1 MIEDSEMRD
10 LFRIE
15 SSEHLQAIEDGLLK
29 IEKNPDNLP
38 LLEELFREAHSLKGA
53 SRMLE
58 LYDIERIFHRF
69 EDILG
74 KARTGSQRLA
84 SDTIDGMCKSLDA
97 IRKLVDEAVN
107 GSYSDVDVSEVLAS
121 LQMPV
126 AAAPVAVEAAMA
138 SPVEYDSILETILT
152 AEAAAEIA
160 PVPVSA
166 LPSPAPSSAETMTQN
181 VVETKV
187 DHGRHLADPTPAI
200 PEVIPSAQVDEFFEV
215 SKAILS
221 NKANTEQF
229 VIETIRVE
237 TRKLDMLMTHA
248 GELTVAKI
256 RIARRHMELEEL
268 QEKWDQIYLNIK
280 NASKAN
286 SHLAGMLEQYTSH
299 LENLISAAYEDSAR
313 LDFVTGELEEGIRA
327 IRLLPLS
334 TIFNLFGLMVRK
346 LSRERSKDVELHI
359 EGGEITADK
368 RILEEMKDPLMHIL
382 RNAIDH
388 GLELPAERVA
398 KGKTSTGNI
407 RLRAYQSA
415 SNIVIEIED
424 DGRGLDL
431 KAITLSASKTHLWR
445 EEELEAMS
453 EEQIMGLIFMPGFST
468 SSFVSDVSGRG
479 VGMDVVRANVEKLK
493 GTVGVSS
500 VPGTS
505 CIITIKLPLTLA
517 TSRVLIVLA
526 NSIKY
531 AVPVEYVQKSY
542 PLSKKDLFTIEGHL
556 ATMFEDKAVAV
567 AKLLDLL
574 QFKRNDFVPVPS
586 DKSEQK
592 ADESSPC
599 IIMEVKGERFGLIV
613 DELLDEQEI
622 VLKSQSALL
631 KHISDLSG
639 VTILGTGEVCM
650 VLNPPD
656 FVGQLKHQASQALT
670 PSTTE
675 IERKKQ
681 LVLLV
686 EDSLTTRAQMKRIL
700 ESGDYEVEMAVDGMD
715 AYSKLDT
722 RPFDAIV
729 SDINMPN
736 MDGLTLVQK
745 VRANK
750 KHSEL
755 PIVLVTMLSTEEDK
769 RRGMEAGANAY
780 ISKAAFEQKLL
791 LDTLRRLV

>member
-1 MIEDSEMRD
+1 MIEDNEMRD

-29 IEKNPDNLP
+29 IEKDPDNLAQ
-38 LLEELFREAHSLKGA
+38 LEELFREAHSLKGA

-74 KARTGSQRLA
+74 KVRISGQHMAG
-84 SDTIDGMCKSLDA
+84 DTIDGMYKSLDA

-107 GSYSDVDVSEVLAS
+107 GGIADVDVSEVLAS
-121 LQMPV
+121 LKIPGI
-126 AAAPVAVEAAMA
+126 AV
-138 SPVEYDSILETILT
+138 LNTTETIAKDSLT
-152 AEAAAEIA
+152 STQQTAIAAQIE
-160 PVPVSA
+160 
-166 LPSPAPSSAETMTQN
+166 
-181 VVETKV
+181 
-187 DHGRHLADPTPAI
+187 PTPNLPQSDTYPASSEPI
-200 PEVIPSAQVDEFFEV
+200 PNGQIDEVFDV

-221 NKANTEQF
+221 SKANTEQF

-280 NASKAN
+280 NSSAKNA
-286 SHLAGMLEQYTSH
+286 HLLSMLDQYTSH

-313 LDFVTGELEEGIRA
+313 LDFVTGELEEGIRT

-346 LSRERSKDVELHI
+346 LSRERAKEVELYI

-388 GLELPAERVA
+388 GLELPAERLA
-398 KGKTSTGNI
+398 KGKSSTGNI
-407 RLRAYQSA
+407 RLRAYQS
-415 SNIVIEIED
+415 SSKIVIEIED

-431 KAITLSASKTHLWR
+431 QAIKSAASKTRLWR
-445 EEELEAMS
+445 EEELAAMS
-453 EEQIMGLIFMPGFST
+453 DEQVMGLIFMPGFST
-468 SSFVSDVSGRG
+468 SHFVSDVSGRG

-493 GTVGVSS
+493 GNVNVSS
-500 VPGTS
+500 VPGQS
-505 CIITIKLPLTLA
+505 CTINIKLPLTLA

-542 PLSKKDLFTIEGHL
+542 PLSKKELFTVEGHL

-567 AKLLDLL
+567 ARLLDLL
-574 QFKRNDFVPVPS
+574 QFKRNDFVPAAD
-586 DKSEQK
+586 DKAEQK

-599 IIMEVKGERFGLIV
+599 IIMEVNGERFGLIV

-656 FVGQLKHQASQALT
+656 FIAKLKQQASQAVT
-670 PSTTE
+670 ASSQE
-675 IERKKQ
+675 VERKKQ
-681 LVLLV
+681 LILLA

-700 ESGDYEVEMAVDGMD
+700 ESGGYEVVMAVDGLD
-715 AYSKLDT
+715 AFSKLET

-745 VRANK
+745 VRSNK
-750 KHSEL
+750 KHTEL

>member
-74 KARTGSQRLA
+74 KARTGAHRLA

-97 IRKLVDEAVN
+97 IKKLVDEAVN
-107 GSYSDVDVSEVLAS
+107 GGMANVDVSEVLAS
-121 LQMPV
+121 LKMPTG
-126 AAAPVAVEAAMA
+126 AVEGLMA
-138 SPVEYDSILETILT
+138 SPSSPIYDATLENTLT
-152 AEAAAEIA
+152 AEA
-160 PVPVSA
+160 VPENTPPPAVVSGPQTEA
-166 LPSPAPSSAETMTQN
+166 ITGKQQTNLSPT
-181 VVETKV
+181 
-187 DHGRHLADPTPAI
+187 I
-200 PEVIPSAQVDEFFEV
+200 PEITPSAQVDEFFDM

-221 NKANTEQF
+221 NKTNTEQF

-286 SHLAGMLEQYTSH
+286 SHLAAMLEQYSTH
-299 LENLISAAYEDSAR
+299 LDNVISAAYEDSAR
-313 LDFVTGELEEGIRA
+313 LDFVSSELEEGIRA
-327 IRLLPLS
+327 VRLLPLS

-346 LSRERSKDVELHI
+346 LSRERSKDVELQI
-359 EGGEITADK
+359 EGGDITADK

-388 GLELPAERVA
+388 GLEPPEERVA
-398 KGKTSTGNI
+398 KGKPAIGNI
-407 RLRAYQSA
+407 RLRAFQSA

-431 KAITLSASKTHLWR
+431 QAIKLSASKTHLWR

-500 VPGTS
+500 VPGAS
-505 CIITIKLPLTLA
+505 CTINIKLPLTLA

-542 PLSKKDLFTIEGHL
+542 PLSKKDIFTVEGHL

-574 QFKRNDFVPVPS
+574 QFKRNDFVPVAV
-586 DKSEQK
+586 DKAEQK
-592 ADESSPC
+592 TDESSPC
-599 IIMEVKGERFGLIV
+599 IIMEVNGERFGLIV

-656 FVGQLKHQASQALT
+656 FVGQLKHQASQAFT
-670 PSTTE
+670 TTITE

-700 ESGDYEVEMAVDGMD
+700 ESGDYEVVMAVDGMD

>member
-1 MIEDSEMRD
+1 MIEDNEMRD

-29 IEKNPDNLP
+29 IEKDPDNQA

-74 KARTGSQRLA
+74 KARISGQRMA

-107 GSYSDVDVSEVLAS
+107 GSIANVDVSEVLAS
-121 LQMPV
+121 LKIPST
-126 AAAPVAVEAAMA
+126 AV
-138 SPVEYDSILETILT
+138 LNT
-152 AEAAAEIA
+152 AEAITKDSRAPTQQTAIAAQID
-160 PVPVSA
+160 
-166 LPSPAPSSAETMTQN
+166 PAPSQPDTSSATNE
-181 VVETKV
+181 
-187 DHGRHLADPTPAI
+187 P
-200 PEVIPSAQVDEFFEV
+200 IPSGQIDEAFDV
-215 SKAILS
+215 GKAILS
-221 NKANTEQF
+221 SKANTEQF

-268 QEKWDQIYLNIK
+268 QEKWDQIYLTIK
-280 NASKAN
+280 NSSAKSAHLLSMLDQHAN
-286 SHLAGMLEQYTSH
+286 H

-313 LDFVTGELEEGIRA
+313 LDFVTGELEEGIRT

-346 LSRERSKDVELHI
+346 LSRERAKDVELYI

-388 GLELPAERVA
+388 GLELPAERLA
-398 KGKTSTGNI
+398 KGKSSTGNI
-407 RLRAYQSA
+407 RLRAYQS
-415 SNIVIEIED
+415 SSKIVIEIED

-431 KAITLSASKTHLWR
+431 QAIKHAASKTRLWR
-445 EEELEAMS
+445 EEELAAMS
-453 EEQIMGLIFMPGFST
+453 DEQVMSLIFMPGFST
-468 SSFVSDVSGRG
+468 SNFVSDVSGRG

-493 GTVGVSS
+493 GSVNVSS
-500 VPGTS
+500 VPGHS
-505 CIITIKLPLTLA
+505 CTINIKLPLTLA

-542 PLSKKDLFTIEGHL
+542 PLSRKELFTVEGHL

-567 AKLLDLL
+567 ARLLDLL
-574 QFKRNDFVPVPS
+574 QFKRNDFVPAAD
-586 DKSEQK
+586 DKAEQK

-599 IIMEVKGERFGLIV
+599 IIMEVNGERFGLIV

-656 FVGQLKHQASQALT
+656 FIAKLKHQTSQTVTASSQ
-670 PSTTE
+670 E
-675 IERKKQ
+675 VERKKQ
-681 LVLLV
+681 LILLA

-700 ESGDYEVEMAVDGMD
+700 ESGGYEVVMAVDGLD
-715 AYSKLDT
+715 AFNKLET

-745 VRANK
+745 VRSNK
-750 KHSEL
+750 KHTEL

>member
-29 IEKNPDNLP
+29 IEKNPDNLA

-74 KARTGSQRLA
+74 KARTGTLRIA
-84 SDTIDGMCKSLDA
+84 VETIDGMCKSLDA

-107 GSYSDVDVSEVLAS
+107 GGIADVDVTEVLAS
-121 LQMPV
+121 LQIPDDTAPPSSQPITPAPIKACEPIPPELITAV
-126 AAAPVAVEAAMA
+126 DNQLTAAPADETA
-138 SPVEYDSILETILT
+138 SP
-152 AEAAAEIA
+152 AE
-160 PVPVSA
+160 V
-166 LPSPAPSSAETMTQN
+166 LPIQ
-181 VVETKV
+181 
-187 DHGRHLADPTPAI
+187 
-200 PEVIPSAQVDEFFEV
+200 QVDELFDV

-221 NKANTEQF
+221 SKANTEQF

-256 RIARRHMELEEL
+256 RIARRHTELEEL
-268 QEKWDQIYLNIK
+268 QEKWEQIYLSMK
-280 NASKAN
+280 SSEPKKP
-286 SHLAGMLEQYTSH
+286 HLLTMLDQYSGH
-299 LENLISAAYEDSAR
+299 LENLVSAACEDSAR
-313 LDFVTGELEEGIRA
+313 LNFVSGELEEGIRT

-346 LSRERSKDVELHI
+346 LARERDKEVELHI
-359 EGGEITADK
+359 EGGDITADK

-388 GLELPAERVA
+388 GLELPAERIA
-398 KGKTSTGNI
+398 KGKPAAGHI
-407 RLRAYQSA
+407 RLKAYQSSA
-415 SNIVIEIED
+415 NIVIEIED

-431 KAITLSASKTHLWR
+431 QAIRNSAAKTHLWR
-445 EEELEAMS
+445 NEELAAMND
-453 EEQIMGLIFMPGFST
+453 EQVMGLIFMPGFST

-493 GTVGVSS
+493 GLVSVSS
-500 VPGTS
+500 VPGRS
-505 CIITIKLPLTLA
+505 CTINIRLPLTLS

-526 NSIKY
+526 NAIKY
-531 AVPVEYVQKSY
+531 AVPVEYVLKSY
-542 PLSKKDLFTIEGHL
+542 PLAKKELFTVEGHL
-556 ATMFEDKAVAV
+556 ATMFEGKAVAV

-574 QFKRNDFVPVPS
+574 RFKRNDFVPLAP
-586 DKSEQK
+586 EGQK
-592 ADESSPC
+592 AEESSPC
-599 IIMEVKGERFGLIV
+599 IIMEAGGERFGLIV

-656 FVGQLKHQASQALT
+656 FVTKLKHQANQTVATSKQE
-670 PSTTE
+670 TE
-675 IERKKQ
+675 HKKQ
-681 LVLLV
+681 LILLV

-700 ESGDYEVEMAVDGMD
+700 ESGNYEVVMAVDGVD

-745 VRANK
+745 VRSHK
-750 KHSEL
+750 KHTEL

-769 RRGMEAGANAY
+769 KRGMEAGANAY

-791 LDTLRRLV
+791 LDTLKRLV

>member
-29 IEKNPDNLP
+29 IERNPDNLP

-74 KARTGSQRLA
+74 KARTGAQRLA

-107 GSYSDVDVSEVLAS
+107 GGIADVDVSEVLAS
-121 LQMPV
+121 LKIPTTADTVVSEANVQAV
-126 AAAPVAVEAAMA
+126 APA
-138 SPVEYDSILETILT
+138 SQLHGSIAETILT
-152 AEAAAEIA
+152 AEA
-160 PVPVSA
+160 VPENRPDSPHEVITTTLQA
-166 LPSPAPSSAETMTQN
+166 DPSPAI
-181 VVETKV
+181 
-187 DHGRHLADPTPAI
+187 PAI
-200 PEVIPSAQVDEFFEV
+200 IPVAQVDEFFEV

-286 SHLAGMLEQYTSH
+286 SHLAAMLEQYSNH

-359 EGGEITADK
+359 EGGDITADK

-398 KGKTSTGNI
+398 KGKTSVGNI
-407 RLRAYQSA
+407 RLRAFQSA

-431 KAITLSASKTHLWR
+431 KAIKLSASKTHLWR

-500 VPGTS
+500 VPGAS
-505 CIITIKLPLTLA
+505 CTINIKLPLTLA

-542 PLSKKDLFTIEGHL
+542 PLSKKDLFTVEGHL

-574 QFKRNDFVPVPS
+574 QFKRNDFVPVAS
-586 DKSEQK
+586 DKPEQK

-599 IIMEVKGERFGLIV
+599 IIMEVNGERFGLIV

-670 PSTTE
+670 PTTTE

-686 EDSLTTRAQMKRIL
+686 EDSLTTRAQMNRIL
-700 ESGDYEVEMAVDGMD
+700 ESGDYEVVMAVDGMD
-715 AYSKLDT
+715 AYGKLDT

-755 PIVLVTMLSTEEDK
+755 PIILVTMLSTEEDK

-780 ISKAAFEQKLL
+780 ISKAAFEQRLL